1 MKHQEKKYRVDS
13 FEKALN
19 ILKQSKAVKEI
30 EIINI
35 HYYAQK
41 EGNGVV
47 KLVKYEDKN
56 EIHILDEIDGKYILK
71 EKIPMKSVEA
81 GLKWLKDKGYK
92 AVDIVKMD
100 YTDYVY
106 KGGIVGL
113 YTINDFLCSVILDYH
128 EGQHKTKEKEFGL
141 SKDDVI
147 NLPYNK
153 YLEKLGKNNSM
164 NL

>member
-19 ILKQSKAVKEI
+19 ILKQSKAVKEK

-41 EGNGVV
+41 EGNEVV

-71 EKIPMKSVEA
+71 EKIFMKSTEK

-92 AVDIVKMD
+92 TVDIVKMD

-113 YTINDFLCSVILDYH
+113 YTINDFLCSVILDYPERQH
-128 EGQHKTKEKEFGL
+128 ETEEKEFGL

-147 NLPYNK
+147 DIPYNK
-153 YLEKLGKNNSM
+153 YLQKLGKNNSM